1 MAREVQILV
10 GDDEIDITI
19 ETGTRKPTG
28 IVRIAGIC
36 LDGYLVSLAPFQE
49 FTEVDIKTEVTII
62 GTSDTLTIEINISYQ
77 HDTLEVEHDA
87 LSLPF
92 IFRSQLIAIPANAH
106 LLESTRT
113 QSAAHVA
120 SGITV
125 IWSLAGIRSHPVLT
139 DQEVVGKIH
148 HLITAL
154 SSFQLRDILHIT
166 AMELP
171 SLVDADCI
179 ANRRFCRKGTH
190 QRQTCHQQRGEKYS
204 LLIHF
209 KFILLIS
216 VRLGYILI
224 HGWIPHEL
232 IEIIW
237 LGRIVVLPVT
247 A

>member
-28 IVRIAGIC
+28 IIRIAGIC
-36 LDGYLVSLAPFQE
+36 LNGYLVSLAPFQE
-49 FTEVDIKTEVTII
+49 LAQVDIKTKVTII

-77 HDTLEVEHDA
+77 HDALEVEHDA

-120 SGITV
+120 SGITIV
-125 IWSLAGIRSHPVLT
+125 RTFAGIRSHPVLT
-139 DQEVVGKIH
+139 DQEIMRQIYHVI
-148 HLITAL
+148 IPL
-154 SSFQLRDILHIT
+154 SCFQLIYILHIS

-171 SLVDADCI
+171 SLVDTDCI
-179 ANRRFCRKGTH
+179 AHRCISRKGSH
-190 QRQTCHQQRGEKYS
+190 QRQTAQ
-204 LLIHF
+204 
-209 KFILLIS
+209 
-216 VRLGYILI
+216 
-224 HGWIPHEL
+224 
-232 IEIIW
+232 
-237 LGRIVVLPVT
+237 
-247 A
+247 